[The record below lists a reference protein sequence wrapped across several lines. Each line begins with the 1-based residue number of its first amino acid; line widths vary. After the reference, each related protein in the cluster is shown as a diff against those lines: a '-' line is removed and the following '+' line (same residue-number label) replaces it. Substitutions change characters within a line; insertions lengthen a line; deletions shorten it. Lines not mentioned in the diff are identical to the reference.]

1 MSIFLPIG
9 EEVEREI
16 REAVGDEAVIAE
28 PERIAPFAKD
38 ETVGLARTPE
48 LVVEPAEVAQIQALL
63 RLANL
68 RRFPVTPRGLGTG
81 LAGGAVPFCGG
92 VVLSMARMN
101 RILLIDG
108 GNLLAE
114 VEPGVRTAD
123 LREAARRQGLI
134 YPSTHPPV
142 HPSTHLLIPNI

>member
-1 MSIFLPIG
+1 MSIFAPID
-9 EEVEREI
+9 EKIRNEI
-16 REAVGDEAVIAE
+16 LDALGSEAVIAE
-28 PERIAPFAKD
+28 PARIAPFAKD

-101 RILLIDG
+101 RIVLIDG
-108 GNLLAE
+108 RNLLAE
-114 VEPGVRTAD
+114 VEPGVRTAARPGP
-123 LREAARRQGLI
+123 LPPVAFLGCPPPGREAGCG
-134 YPSTHPPV
+134 P
-142 HPSTHLLIPNI
+142 